1 MKEVWNNLQLYYP
14 CKRRS
19 WKKWWKAFGRRTL
32 RSSLEKGRKRPAAFF
47 LAAAL
52 YQVLIQKWKQ
62 PKIKGWSFLK
72 HTLIA
77 GVLPFQKKKVQNFI
91 FIFCLQS
98 SQLFYPLPR
107 PTEWR
112 PMTFTHS
119 SLLQL
124 PTPRGRTDS
133 WISTRV
139 GWSYFT
145 RFCPFWMQK
154 QKRNAL
160 SVEWNSFW
168 HGLHVLKRKEVKLRF
183 LTLEEKLLCEENFS
197 LHYSWQAS

>member
-1 MKEVWNNLQLYYP
+1 MVESIG
-14 CKRRS
+14 R
-19 WKKWWKAFGRRTL
+19 RRTL

-77 GVLPFQKKKVQNFI
+77 GVLPYQKKKVQNFI
-91 FIFCLQS
+91 FIFLLQS
-98 SQLFYPLPR
+98 SQLFFPLPR

-112 PMTFTHS
+112 PMTFTHP

-133 WISTRV
+133 WISTRA

-145 RFCPFWMQK
+145 RFCPLQCMQAKKTERWMK
-154 QKRNAL
+154 FILTWFACFKEKRSQVTL
-160 SVEWNSFW
+160 LDSC
-168 HGLHVLKRKEVKLRF
+168 RKIVVRAEF
-183 LTLEEKLLCEENFS
+183 FPS
-197 LHYSWQAS
+197 LFMTG

>member
-1 MKEVWNNLQLYYP
+1 MVESIG
-14 CKRRS
+14 R
-19 WKKWWKAFGRRTL
+19 RRTL

-77 GVLPFQKKKVQNFI
+77 GLLPFWKKTFSQFYFHIFFFVAEFI
-91 FIFCLQS
+91 FFFHSPDPRSDGQWRSRIQVYFNS
-98 SQLFYPLPR
+98 RPLGDALTR
-107 PTEWR
+107 ELAQEWGGA
-112 PMTFTHS
+112 T
-119 SLLQL
+119 SL
-124 PTPRGRTDS
+124 DF
-133 WISTRV
+133 V
-139 GWSYFT
+139 H
-145 RFCPFWMQK
+145 CNVCK
-154 QKRNAL
+154 QKRMN
-160 SVEWNSFW
+160 VEWNSFW

-183 LTLEEKLLCEENFS
+183 LTLVEKLLCEQNFS

>member
-1 MKEVWNNLQLYYP
+1 MVESIG
-14 CKRRS
+14 R
-19 WKKWWKAFGRRTL
+19 RRTL

-47 LAAAL
+47 LVAAL

-77 GVLPFQKKKVQNFI
+77 GLLPFWKKTFSQFYFHNF
-91 FIFCLQS
+91 FFRCRDHN
-98 SQLFYPLPR
+98 FFPLPR

-112 PMTFTHS
+112 PMTFTHQVYFNS
-119 SLLQL
+119 RPLGDALTRELALELGGATSL
-124 PTPRGRTDS
+124 DF
-133 WISTRV
+133 V
-139 GWSYFT
+139 H
-145 RFCPFWMQK
+145 CNVCK
-154 QKRNAL
+154 QKRMN
-160 SVEWNSFW
+160 VEWNSFW

-183 LTLEEKLLCEENFS
+183 LTLVEKLLCEHNFS